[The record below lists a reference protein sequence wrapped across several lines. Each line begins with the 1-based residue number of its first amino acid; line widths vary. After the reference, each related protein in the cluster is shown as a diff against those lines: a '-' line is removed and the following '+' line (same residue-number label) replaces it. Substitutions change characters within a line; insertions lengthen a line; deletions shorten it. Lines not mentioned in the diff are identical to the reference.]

1 MSELKAIINAYNRLS
16 FSDRIIFYST
26 ISNDIPVNDGN
37 LQSFLTEVRLKTE
50 TGVCTV
56 KVHMWLKTEFVKTV
70 SRDISAEIVV
80 VHLSQAHSLS
90 LHGQESIF
98 QSGCIMYNACLSIKL

>member
-56 KVHMWLKTEFVKTV
+56 KVHMWLKTEFVKTA
-70 SRDISAEIVV
+70 SKDISVVIVI
-80 VHLSQAHSLS
+80 VHLSQALSLS
-90 LHGQESIF
+90 PHGQESIF
-98 QSGCIMYNACLSIKL
+98 QSGCIMYNA